1 MRKKIAV
8 ITTEFLK
15 EFLSKFFNEIDMDCE
30 FAIYTYKTFEDI
42 KKIYE
47 GITLEIDGIL
57 TSGIFPEQVIKKNFP
72 ENKFPVVCFNTDD
85 ASIYKLFFL
94 LLDSNRNL
102 DIRRVYADPL
112 GAFHIDLKDYLQK
125 DHKLTYSETIEP
137 MVKNM
142 TLEELS
148 HIEKEQLQ
156 KHIELWEKGDIDISV
171 TRFSSLV
178 EPLKKAG
185 LKVYFPFPSYEYLK
199 TSCIKLCQE
208 IDLMRLKENQ
218 PAAINI
224 TIENSGALDMSLEKR
239 YIMLHEALLDFN
251 GSSLMEYVIQRNAL
265 GFEILTNRKNIE
277 EKTLNYT
284 SCTLRS
290 FLDDRLDFKIYVG
303 YGIGN
308 DMYQARMNAIDANRE
323 SMISHIEGSFL
334 INNFN
339 ELIGPLGS
347 VNNFKVGD
355 NVSENIKNMT
365 RNISLS
371 PITIRKVVSAFNS
384 MNGRELTA
392 RELAAKLS
400 ITQRSA
406 NRFLS
411 AMEKGNIIKIIDER
425 RVTTKGRP
433 ERVYKL
439 TDEY

>member
-425 RVTTKGRP
+425 RITTKGRP

>member
-1 MRKKIAV
+1 MIKKIAV

-15 EFLSKFFNEIDMDCE
+15 EFLSKFFDEINMDCE
-30 FAIYTYKTFEDI
+30 FVIYTYKTFDDI

-47 GITLEIDGIL
+47 VITLETDGIL
-57 TSGIFPEQVIKKNFP
+57 TSGIFPEQVIKKSFP
-72 ENKFPVVCFNTDD
+72 ENKFPIVYFNTDD
-85 ASIYKLFFL
+85 AAIYKLFFL

-102 DIRRVYADPL
+102 DIRRIYADPL
-112 GAFHIDLKDYLQK
+112 GAFHIDLKDYLK
-125 DHKLTYSETIEP
+125 NDHKLTYSEIIEP
-137 MVKNM
+137 MVQNM

-148 HIEKEQLQ
+148 NIENEQLK

-178 EPLKKAG
+178 EPLKNAG

-199 TSCIKLCQE
+199 TSCMQLCQE

-224 TIENSGALDMSLEKR
+224 TIENSGVLDMNLEKR
-239 YIMLHEALLDFN
+239 YIMMDEALLDFN

-284 SCTLRS
+284 ACTLRR
-290 FLDDRLDFKIYVG
+290 FLKDRFDFKIYIG

-323 SMISHIEGSFL
+323 SMISNMEGSFL

-347 VNNFKVGD
+347 SNNFTVVD
-355 NVSENIKNMT
+355 NISKNIENKT
-365 RNISLS
+365 KNISLS
-371 PITIRKVVSAFNS
+371 PITIRKVVSVFNS
-384 MNGRELTA
+384 MNGREVTA
-392 RELAAKLS
+392 RELATKLS

-411 AMEKGNIIKIIDER
+411 AMEKGSMIKIIGER
-425 RVTTKGRP
+425 RITTKGRP

-439 TDEY
+439 TD